1 MFGKNKKKPALDT
14 EQHEQ
19 IEYAQKRIHQ
29 KKRLYNHIVIY
40 LLGSLFMVALNKI
53 FKYGEG
59 YDWFIWGM
67 LLWGFFLLLH
77 AVNVFITHPFMG
89 QEWERSQREKLL
101 QKQKERMAE
110 LKREIAS
117 ELPEPERFATK
128 SVNDVILIAAAGEG
142 NELGLNGKLPWH
154 LPDDF
159 KRFKAL
165 TTGHPMIM
173 GRKTFDT
180 FPKPLPKRR
189 HIIVTRDTSYKAE
202 HPSCEVV
209 YSLEE
214 ALQRVSG
221 EAEVYIIGGGEIYR
235 QALPHATKVELTRV
249 HSTFPADTFFPSL
262 ALKEWEVVGEEQH
275 PADDRHAHSFTYLT
289 FARKGSTQ

>member
-1 MFGKNKKKPALDT
+1 MFGKNKKKPALNA

-29 KKRLYNHIVIY
+29 KKRLYSHFVIY
-40 LLGSLFMVALNKI
+40 LLGSLFMVALNKV
-53 FKYGEG
+53 FKYGEA
-59 YDWFIWGM
+59 YDWFVWGM

-89 QEWERSQREKLL
+89 REWERSQREKLL
-101 QKQKERMAE
+101 QKQKERIAE
-110 LKREIAS
+110 LDGEIVS
-117 ELPEPERFATK
+117 ELSAPKALTKKSEQER
-128 SVNDVILIAAAGEG
+128 ILIAAAGEN
-142 NELGLNGKLPWH
+142 NELGLKGELPWH

-180 FPKPLPKRR
+180 FPKPLPNRR
-189 HIIVTRDTSYKAE
+189 HIIITRDSLYKAD

-214 ALQRVSG
+214 ALERVAG
-221 EAEVYIIGGGEIYR
+221 ESKVFVIGGGEIYR

-249 HSTFPADTFFPSL
+249 HGTFPADTFFP
-262 ALKEWEVVGEEQH
+262 ALESKDWEVVGEEQH

-289 FARKGSTQ
+289 FTGKGTNQ